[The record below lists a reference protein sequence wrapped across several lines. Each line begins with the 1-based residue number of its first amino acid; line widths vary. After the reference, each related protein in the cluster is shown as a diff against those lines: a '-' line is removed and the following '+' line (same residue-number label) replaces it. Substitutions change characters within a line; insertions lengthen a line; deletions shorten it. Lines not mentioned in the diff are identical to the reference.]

1 MVFFRYTSAMSQDA
15 SLYTFDSPYVL
26 PTPLAEL
33 LIERDGNTVVLVTGV
48 FDVLHQEH
56 IHFLLNAKE
65 MGDILI
71 IAIESDKRVAQIKGP
86 TRPHFPQHERRRQ
99 LVELDIADCVVI
111 LPEDFSKPEHHRA
124 IISQIQPTYLAV
136 SSHTK
141 HLDKKQAIVSEY
153 GGRVVVVHEHNPVDS
168 TTHILESAE

>member
-1 MVFFRYTSAMSQDA
+1 MSQDT

-33 LIERDGNTVVLVTGV
+33 LIERDGHTVVLVTGV

-56 IHFLLNAKE
+56 LHFLLNAKE
-65 MGDILI
+65 MGDIFI
-71 IAIESDKRVAQIKGP
+71 IAIESDKRVKQIKGP
-86 TRPHFPQHERRRQ
+86 SRPHFPQEKRRQQ
-99 LVELDIADCVVI
+99 LVELDIADCVVV
-111 LPEDFSKPEHHRA
+111 LPEEFSEPDHHRA
-124 IISQIQPTYLAV
+124 IISQIRPTYLAV

-153 GGRVVVVHEHNPVDS
+153 GGRVVVVHEHNPIDS